1 MTNGAGNPGAV
12 LFPKGRIG
20 MQLFYEGKDIT
31 SHVDIVKCIHRDV
44 SCGRSDCLRLELDHA
59 ASWYSWEPQQDDEIR
74 VICNG
79 YDTGTLY
86 LNTILPEKGHYSILA
101 TSIPSMGQHKTHTGF
116 ENKTLDE
123 LFAACAAECAMKYA
137 LYGPDSGLVY
147 PYLMRNYEGCA
158 AFLNRLMEWEGAAL
172 KAVNGRLVGIGILY
186 AQALDAKQTIQIT
199 VNQDGVRHIRRNG
212 VKLSSFTIRT
222 PFAESTAV
230 DTDAVQGDAIVLTHL
245 PATDNVMAGRW
256 ARGLLLHQNR
266 RAETLRLQSE
276 LNAGMTAM
284 ARIDIESATD
294 MHGNWLVDEVEHD
307 MIENRTTAQLLRCL
321 TTIG

>member
-1 MTNGAGNPGAV
+1 
-12 LFPKGRIG
+12 

-31 SHVDIVKCIHRDV
+31 GHVDIVKCIHRDV
-44 SCGRSDCLRLELDHA
+44 SCGRSDCLELELDHA

-86 LNTILPEKGHYSILA
+86 LNTVLPEKGHYSILA
-101 TSIPSMGQHKTHTGF
+101 TSIPSAAQHRTHAGF

-123 LFAACAAECAMKYA
+123 LFAACAAECAMGYA

-147 PYLMRNYEGCA
+147 PYLMRNHEGCA

-172 KAVNGRLVGIGILY
+172 KAVNGRLVGIGIPY
-186 AQALDAKQTIQIT
+186 AQTLDAKQTIQIT
-199 VNQDGVRHIRRNG
+199 ANQDGVRHIRRNG
-212 VKLSSFTIRT
+212 VKLSSVTIRT
-222 PFAESTAV
+222 PFAQASAV
-230 DTDAVQGDAIVLTHL
+230 DTDAVQGDAAVFTHV
-245 PATDNVMAGRW
+245 PATDNVTAGRW
-256 ARGLLLHQNR
+256 ARGLLLHHNR

-276 LNAGMTAM
+276 LNAGMTAL

-294 MHGNWLVDEVEHD
+294 MRGNWLVDEVEHD
-307 MIENRTTAQLLRCL
+307 MIENRTTTQLLRCL